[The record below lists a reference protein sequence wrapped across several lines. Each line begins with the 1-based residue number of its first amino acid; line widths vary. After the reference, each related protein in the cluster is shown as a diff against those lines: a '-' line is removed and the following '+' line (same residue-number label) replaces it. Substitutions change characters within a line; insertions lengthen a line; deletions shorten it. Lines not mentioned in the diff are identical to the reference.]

1 MWWAGVEDCGHKTAL
16 PLKMMLGPSFPKSDA
31 FNKMMWKKKC
41 FRFHHVSPKWMKS
54 RSSVGLWWCCIAHLW
69 GLTFREE
76 GRPRGNLR
84 PRRLLSTLASR
95 DLWSKFQL
103 HLNSSLDL
111 RKASNSAN
119 AQLTVC
125 SQRLLRRLL
134 QSSSQFMLPKVLA
147 SLESQR
153 PSGFVTWLWSN
164 NFEIER
170 SISRWITP
178 LGIKTTFVSRAAH
191 FQWRRDACRSWKG
204 ISRSLWVFS
213 PPPPL
218 HVHTFCASWLLPSLS
233 APGLWFTARGTAW
246 KSDPVASPCCH
257 HVGGTGSKALVGL
270 LLRGSSDQILLQ
282 NWGINTRL
290 PPPARSSPCWW
301 LTAESLYPKT
311 GPCWGMGA
319 QPSCP
324 SGASS
329 EGPSQVPWGWPRSLL
344 WLQHSTSSPLPAP
357 LPSCTHR
364 CCSLSPTNLLPT
376 VS

>member
-1 MWWAGVEDCGHKTAL
+1 
-16 PLKMMLGPSFPKSDA
+16 
-31 FNKMMWKKKC
+31 
-41 FRFHHVSPKWMKS
+41 
-54 RSSVGLWWCCIAHLW
+54 
-69 GLTFREE
+69 
-76 GRPRGNLR
+76 
-84 PRRLLSTLASR
+84 
-95 DLWSKFQL
+95 
-103 HLNSSLDL
+103 
-111 RKASNSAN
+111 
-119 AQLTVC
+119 
-125 SQRLLRRLL
+125 
-134 QSSSQFMLPKVLA
+134 MLPKVLA

-282 NWGINTRL
+282 N
-290 PPPARSSPCWW
+290 
-301 LTAESLYPKT
+301 
-311 GPCWGMGA
+311 
-319 QPSCP
+319 
-324 SGASS
+324 
-329 EGPSQVPWGWPRSLL
+329 
-344 WLQHSTSSPLPAP
+344 
-357 LPSCTHR
+357 
-364 CCSLSPTNLLPT
+364 
-376 VS
+376 